1 MCYPLDMAQQ
11 ACYASW
17 ALSMVAQQNI
27 RKNIMYKIT
36 LENFLQSVERQE
48 TISETLNSLDV
59 WKENDNISQEDN
71 DEIAEKYLSNKL

>member
-1 MCYPLDMAQQ
+1 MAQQ

-48 TISETLNSLDV
+48 TMSETLNSLDV
-59 WKENDNISQEDN
+59 WRENDNISQEDN
-71 DEIAEKYLSNKL
+71 DEIAEKYLSNTL

>member
-1 MCYPLDMAQQ
+1 MAQQ

>member
-1 MCYPLDMAQQ
+1 
-11 ACYASW
+11 
-17 ALSMVAQQNI
+17 MVALQQH
-27 RKNIMYKIT
+27 KENIMHKIT

-59 WKENDNISQEDN
+59 WRENDNTSQEDN